1 MEQREGVIRFRAEHA
16 SGPLPAELAA
26 TAARLGGWRRILR
39 GVGVLGQ
46 DPRRYGGYGFGNVS
60 ARVPPFPTPPGR
72 RRFLVSATQT
82 SGKEAAGLA
91 DFALVERYDFAANRV
106 GSRGSALPSSEALTH
121 GAIYDLSSEVRAV
134 FHVHAPELWR
144 RAAELDLPTTSPG
157 LREGTAELATEIRR
171 LRPGWVLA
179 AGGLVAMGGHE
190 DGMIAFGRSEEEAGQ
205 RLLAALA
212 RAYA

>member
-16 SGPLPAELAA
+16 SEPLPAELAA
-26 TAARLGGWRRILR
+26 AAARLGGWRRILR

-46 DPRRYGGYGFGNVS
+46 DPHRYGGYGFGNVS

-82 SGKEAAGLA
+82 SGKEAADLA

-190 DGMIAFGRSEEEAGQ
+190 DGMIAFGRCEEEAGQ